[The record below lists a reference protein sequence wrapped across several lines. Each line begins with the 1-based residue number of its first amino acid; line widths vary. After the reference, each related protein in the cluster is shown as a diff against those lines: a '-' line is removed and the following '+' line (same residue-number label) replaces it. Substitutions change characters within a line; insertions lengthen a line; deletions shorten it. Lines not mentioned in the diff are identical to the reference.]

1 MVTAALRERLAA
13 LAPRYGIRL
22 ALVFGSSASG
32 LVHERSDFDL
42 ALLLEDPEL
51 DLRTLGELSHD
62 LQASVPGRELDLAI
76 INRADPLFLHQILAT
91 CELAYGSP
99 EVLQDVN
106 LYAFRR
112 YQDHLR
118 YLDLESAYVRDLIAR
133 FDAA

>member
-76 INRADPLFLHQILAT
+76 INRADPLFLHQVLAA

-99 EVLQDVN
+99 QALQN
-106 LYAFRR
+106 LRLYAFRR

-118 YLDLESAYVRDLIAR
+118 FLDLEGAYVRGLIAK